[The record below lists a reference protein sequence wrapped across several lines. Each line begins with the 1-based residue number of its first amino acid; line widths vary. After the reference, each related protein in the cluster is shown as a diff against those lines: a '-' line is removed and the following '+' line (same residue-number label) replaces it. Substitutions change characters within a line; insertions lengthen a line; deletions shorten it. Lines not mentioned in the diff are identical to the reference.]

1 MVRSFPRATQ
11 QLLRRPAAPVVVTSL
26 LLTGL
31 VTSLLPTAGAA
42 DLGDRK
48 SQVQKKLDRA
58 DQHLHESSA
67 ELAAATRA
75 LVRAQAAL
83 ADAREL
89 RSATEAELGVARRRD
104 RLMQERLEVSEA
116 RLARA
121 RADLAQGQRDV
132 EDQEE
137 DLRRMAV
144 SSYQQGDP
152 DLLGLSMVFTTQDPA
167 QLTGR
172 MNANSTVANVEA
184 AVLDQVEAARVL
196 FAVREEETEKAR
208 AEVAARREEA
218 AANLAEKARLEEAA
232 RAAAVVV
239 SELVSARR
247 SARATAVEAKRAD
260 LKDIARLEAERG
272 RIERLILARAAA
284 TQRARA
290 RAAATS
296 DGFLDQPV
304 SGYVTSR
311 FGWRTHPLWGYRSL
325 HDGVDFGA
333 ACGTPIRAAASGR
346 VLSTYFQTAWGNRII
361 IDHGVHRGV
370 GVATISNHLS
380 SYAVS
385 AGERVERGEVVG
397 YVGSTGWSTGCHLHY
412 SVLNNGSAVDPMGW
426 F

>member
-11 QLLRRPAAPVVVTSL
+11 QLFRRPAAPVAVTTL

-31 VTSLLPTAGAA
+31 VTSLLPSAGAA
-42 DLGDRK
+42 DLDDRK
-48 SQVQKKLDRA
+48 SQVQKKLEQA
-58 DQHLHESSA
+58 DEHLHESSA
-67 ELAAATRA
+67 ELAESTRA

-83 ADAREL
+83 ADARD
-89 RSATEAELGVARRRD
+89 RQARTVAELGVARQRD
-104 RLMQERLEVSEA
+104 RLMQERLVAAEA

-132 EDQEE
+132 EAQEKQ
-137 DLRRMAV
+137 LRRMVV

-196 FAVREEETEKAR
+196 FAVREEETEKAQ

-218 AANLAEKARLEEAA
+218 AANLAEKTRLEEAA
-232 RAAAVVV
+232 RAAAAEVG
-239 SELVSARR
+239 ELVSARR

-260 LKDIARLEAERG
+260 LRDIARLEAERG

-290 RAAATS
+290 RVSGSS
-296 DGFLDQPV
+296 DGYLEQPV
-304 SGYVTSR
+304 DGYVTSS
-311 FGWRTHPLWGYRSL
+311 FGWRTHPIWGYRSL
-325 HDGVDFGA
+325 HDGVDYGA

-385 AGERVERGEVVG
+385 AGDRVQRGEVVG
-397 YVGSTGWSTGCHLHY
+397 YVGDTGWSTGCHLHY
-412 SVLNNGSAVDPMGW
+412 SVLNNGSAVDPMSW